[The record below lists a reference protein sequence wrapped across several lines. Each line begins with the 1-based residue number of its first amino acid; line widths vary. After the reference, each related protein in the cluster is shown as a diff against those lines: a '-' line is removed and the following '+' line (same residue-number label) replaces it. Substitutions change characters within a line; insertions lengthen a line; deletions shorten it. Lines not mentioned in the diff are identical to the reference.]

1 MTAEN
6 SDSRSVEV
14 RQTPELAQ
22 ELEQAVDLLR
32 QQQADL
38 FQAGKSGANW
48 LFWVA
53 ALSLVN
59 STITLFGGDTRFVVG
74 LAVTT
79 VADAVAKVTAERE
92 PDIASVVMTVAIA
105 FSLFVSGLFAG
116 AGWLARKRFNFVFA
130 FAMFVYLLD
139 GALCLFFGDVMSAGF
154 HAFALFCMWGGFNAF
169 RKLRASEESV
179 EMMRQYGVNV

>member
-1 MTAEN
+1 MEEHTE
-6 SDSRSVEV
+6 SRAVQPHPS
-14 RQTPELAQ
+14 PELAQ
-22 ELEQAVDLLR
+22 EFEQAVDMLR
-32 QQQADL
+32 QQQANL
-38 FQAGKSGANW
+38 YQAGKSGANW

-53 ALSLVN
+53 GLSLIN
-59 STITLFGGDTRFVVG
+59 STITLFGGETRFVVG

-79 VADAVAKVTAERE
+79 VADAIAKVTAERE

-116 AGWLARKRFNFVFA
+116 AGWLARQRFNFVFA

-139 GALCLFFGDVMSAGF
+139 GALCLFFGDMMSAGF

-179 EMMRQYGVNV
+179 DMMRQHGINM